1 MDAYARYGPALRR
14 KAMRIL
20 RSQDDAQ
27 DIVQALFLDLLQR
40 GEKDH
45 DLAWLYRAIT
55 NRCLTFLRDEKNR
68 ARLLSLNDEA
78 LREAP
83 RTRCD
88 ERAITMDLLLKLTET
103 LDEPVL
109 EVLVCRFFDDMTQE
123 EIAAHLDVS
132 RKTVQNRLDAAR
144 EAVERLF
151 EVDRL
156 TADHL
161 TGAS

>member
-1 MDAYARYGPALRR
+1 MDAYARYGPALVR

-20 RSQDDAQ
+20 RSRDDAQ
-27 DIVQALFLDLLQR
+27 DMVQALFLDLLQR
-40 GEKDH
+40 EEKDH

-68 ARLLSLNDEA
+68 ARLLSVNDEA

-144 EAVERLF
+144 EAVERL
-151 EVDRL
+151 
-156 TADHL
+156 

>member
-1 MDAYARYGPALRR
+1 MDTYARYGPALRR

-40 GEKDH
+40 GETEH

-68 ARLLSLNDEA
+68 ARLLSLNDDA
-78 LREAP
+78 LRSEP

-123 EIAAHLDVS
+123 EIASHLDVS
-132 RKTVQNRLDAAR
+132 RKTVQNRLDVAR
-144 EAVERLF
+144 EAVAKLG
-151 EVDRL
+151 
-156 TADHL
+156 
-161 TGAS
+161 GAS

>member
-20 RSQDDAQ
+20 GSRDDAQ
-27 DIVQALFLDLLQR
+27 DLVQSLFVDLLQR
-40 GEKDH
+40 GEGDH
-45 DLAWLYRAIT
+45 DLPWLYRAIT
-55 NRCLTFLRDEKNR
+55 NRCLSFLRDERNR
-68 ARLLSLNDEA
+68 ARLLALNDEA
-78 LREAP
+78 LHAEP

-123 EIAAHLDVS
+123 EIAATLSVS
-132 RKTVQNRLDAAR
+132 RKTVQNRLDTARAA
-144 EAVERLF
+144 
-151 EVDRL
+151 VDRL
-156 TADHL
+156 G
-161 TGAS
+161 GASS

>member
-14 KAMRIL
+14 KATRIL
-20 RSQDDAQ
+20 KSQADAQ
-27 DIVQALFLDLLQR
+27 DLVQAFFLDLLQR
-40 GEKDH
+40 GDTEH

-55 NRCLTFLRDEKNR
+55 NRCLSFLRDEKNR
-68 ARLLSLNDEA
+68 ARLLAQNDEA
-78 LREAP
+78 LQSTP

-88 ERAITMDLLLKLTET
+88 ERAITMDLLLKLTDA

-123 EIAAHLDVS
+123 EIATTLGVS

-144 EAVERLF
+144 STIAALES
-151 EVDRL
+151 EV
-156 TADHL
+156 AP
-161 TGAS
+161 